1 MTKNSSVAG
10 SLSAAQSP
18 ANIRCETNEIDD
30 FVFGTCA
37 FCPPR
42 TDSLRR
48 ARAASGYPARFLS
61 SVERNSP
68 GSRLEVYVPI
78 RLQFCFVKDV
88 LFIVGP
94 TATGK
99 SELAADV
106 AREIGA
112 EIVSA
117 DAFQI
122 YHGLD
127 LLTAKPDAATFAKAP
142 HHLIGRVP
150 LHEDMNA
157 EKFRRVAARTID
169 EIHSRDKLAIVVG
182 GSGLYVK
189 ALTHGLSSVPES
201 DPTLRAKLNAT
212 SLQELRSQLIAIDPQ
227 AAREIDMRNRR
238 RLVRAV
244 EICLLTGKAVS
255 TQRTQ
260 WRSVAGVVDPDRP
273 PTMTHGIFVFRD
285 RDELYPRIN
294 HRVKAMFENGVIE
307 EVRAIGAISSTASK
321 MIGLSEIRELLAG
334 RMSILQCIATIQ
346 QATRRYAKR
355 QLTWFR
361 RQTNLE
367 PLNLSLFSHNEAVK
381 WILRRAQ
388 RSFAAQQ

>member
-1 MTKNSSVAG
+1 MKG
-10 SLSAAQSP
+10 
-18 ANIRCETNEIDD
+18 
-30 FVFGTCA
+30 VF
-37 FCPPR
+37 
-42 TDSLRR
+42 
-48 ARAASGYPARFLS
+48 
-61 SVERNSP
+61 
-68 GSRLEVYVPI
+68 
-78 RLQFCFVKDV
+78 
-88 LFIVGP
+88 FIVGP

-99 SELAADV
+99 SKLAADV
-106 AREIGA
+106 AQEIGA

-127 LLTAKPDAATFAKAP
+127 VLTAKPDAATFAKAP
-142 HHLIGRVP
+142 HHLIGTVP
-150 LHEDMNA
+150 LHEEMNA

-169 EIHSRDKLAIVVG
+169 EIHSRNKLAIVVG

-212 SLQELRSQLIAIDPQ
+212 SLEELRSQLIALDPQ
-227 AAREIDMRNRR
+227 AARKIDMQNRR

-255 TQRTQ
+255 TQRIQ
-260 WRSVAGVVDPDRP
+260 WRSVAEIVDTERP
-273 PTMTHGIFVFRD
+273 PSMTRGIFVFRD

-307 EVRAIGAISSTASK
+307 EVRAIGAISSTALK
-321 MIGLSEIRELLAG
+321 MIGLCEIRELLAG
-334 RMSILQCIATIQ
+334 RMSILQCVATIQ
-346 QATRRYAKR
+346 PATRRYAKR

-361 RQTNLE
+361 RQTNFE

-381 WILRRAQ
+381 WILQRAQ
-388 RSFAAQQ
+388 RSLAHSND